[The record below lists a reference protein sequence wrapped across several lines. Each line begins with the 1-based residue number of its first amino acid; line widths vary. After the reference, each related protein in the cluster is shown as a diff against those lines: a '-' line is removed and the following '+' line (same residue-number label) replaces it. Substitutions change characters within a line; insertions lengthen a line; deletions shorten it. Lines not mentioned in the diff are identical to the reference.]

1 MFKKNKKLVERV
13 KSLLIVLLSCSA
25 VYLAV
30 RTQLP
35 VALSGA
41 ASFGEQRERRTDHPG
56 EPHPGRP
63 APAYGGDHPGG
74 RGDAALRS
82 AV

>member
-35 VALSGA
+35 VALSGLLP
-41 ASFGEQRERRTDHPG
+41 SESRES
-56 EPHPGRP
+56 
-63 APAYGGDHPGG
+63 GGQTTQ
-74 RGDAALRS
+74 
-82 AV
+82 

>member
-35 VALSGA
+35 VAGNL
-41 ASFGEQRERRTDHPG
+41 
-56 EPHPGRP
+56 
-63 APAYGGDHPGG
+63 
-74 RGDAALRS
+74 
-82 AV
+82 

>member
-35 VALSGA
+35 VALSGLLP
-41 ASFGEQRERRTDHPG
+41 SGEQERAAD
-56 EPHPGRP
+56 RP
-63 APAYGGDHPGG
+63 PRRAAPWPPSPCVW
-74 RGDAALRS
+74 R
-82 AV
+82 

>member
-35 VALSGA
+35 VALSGLLRRAERA
-41 ASFGEQRERRTDHPG
+41 ADRPPRRA
-56 EPHPGRP
+56 
-63 APAYGGDHPGG
+63 APWPPSPCVW
-74 RGDAALRS
+74 R
-82 AV
+82 

>member
-35 VALSGA
+35 VALSGLLPSERA
-41 ASFGEQRERRTDHPG
+41 ADRPPRRA
-56 EPHPGRP
+56 
-63 APAYGGDHPGG
+63 APWPPSPCVW
-74 RGDAALRS
+74 R
-82 AV
+82 